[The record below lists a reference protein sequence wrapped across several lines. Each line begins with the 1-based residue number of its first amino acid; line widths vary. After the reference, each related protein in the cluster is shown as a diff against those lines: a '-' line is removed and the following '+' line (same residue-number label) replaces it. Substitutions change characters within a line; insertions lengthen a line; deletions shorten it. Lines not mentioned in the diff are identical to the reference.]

1 MVILKADN
9 RTILRAQPYSFL
21 SQNYQAGQ
29 SSIVVVNANQIS
41 ANDFVLIGNFGS
53 ETAEIIRVSSVT
65 SATQTL
71 TLVSSTVFAH
81 PESTKVT
88 VVPFDQVGFYHTAT
102 TTFSTAEDPLSE
114 YTDIMADRFYTT
126 YTDNGNSTGYGW
138 FRFRNSYT
146 SRVSGPSNAIPYG
159 DFNINSV
166 SFVFD
171 SFYSLLNE
179 GDLKL
184 ITDADAF
191 AWINEAYDIV
201 VNELNLI
208 EEEFLTADDYT
219 ITTVAGTTEYD
230 LPDDFSNVISLYP
243 SLVTPTSNYFNS
255 KIENIS
261 LDKVGWFTSAFPT
274 DVRYYLRG
282 SKIGIVPTPTGA
294 NSYILKYNKKATRLT
309 SLYDAITLPDN
320 NFYMLKDFMMFRAS
334 QKLNR
339 PNPIHLDMFKQGIDR
354 MKVVSIKRSDHPD
367 RFEPAPT
374 TNI

>member
-1 MVILKADN
+1 MVILKAEN
-9 RTILRAQPYSFL
+9 RSITRAEPFSFL
-21 SQNYQAGQ
+21 SQNYQAGV
-29 SSIVVVNANQIS
+29 SSVVVINVGQFS
-41 ANDFVLIGNFGS
+41 TNDFVLFGNFGS
-53 ETAEIIRVSSVT
+53 ETAEIIRISAVT
-65 SATQTL
+65 VATQTL
-71 TLVSSTVFAH
+71 TLVSATAFPH

-88 VVPFDQVGFYHTAT
+88 VLPYDQVGFYHTAAA
-102 TTFSTAEDPLSE
+102 TFSTAEDPLSE
-114 YTDIMADRFYTT
+114 YTNIMADRFHTT
-126 YTDNGNSTGYGW
+126 YTDNGNETGFGW
-138 FRFRNSYT
+138 FRFRNSWT
-146 SRVSGPSNAIPYG
+146 SRVSGPSNPIPYG

-171 SFYSLLNE
+171 SFYSLLNS

-184 ITDADAF
+184 ISDADSF

-201 VNELNLI
+201 VNELNLV

-219 ITTVAGTTEYD
+219 LTTVAGTTEYD
-230 LPDDFSNVISLYP
+230 LPADFSNIISLYP
-243 SLVTPTSNYFNS
+243 SLVTPTSNYFNA

-282 SKIGIVPTPTGA
+282 SKIGIVPTPTGG

-309 SLYDAITLPDN
+309 SLYDTIDLPDN
-320 NFYMLKDFMMFRAS
+320 NFYMLKDFMMYRAT
-334 QKLNR
+334 QKLGR
-339 PNPIHLDMFKQGIDR
+339 PNSMHLDMFKQGIDR

-374 TNI
+374 TNV